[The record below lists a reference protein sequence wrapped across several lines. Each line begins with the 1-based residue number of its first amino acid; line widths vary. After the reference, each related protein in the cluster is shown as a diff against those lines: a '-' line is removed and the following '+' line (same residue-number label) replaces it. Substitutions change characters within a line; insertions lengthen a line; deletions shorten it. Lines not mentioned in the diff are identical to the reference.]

1 MILLS
6 HYMPSRY
13 TLYDIV
19 HILVNKSLFQTNITI
34 FKTNSCEKMS
44 IQNAVLGFEPTAFR
58 T

>member
-19 HILVNKSLFQTNITI
+19 HILAILINIFLKNGASRPLF
-34 FKTNSCEKMS
+34 
-44 IQNAVLGFEPTAFR
+44 V
-58 T
+58 